1 MLFQVTRPRVLS
13 FYYVKR
19 MWSFKA
25 YVSY

>member
-1 MLFQVTRPRVLS
+1 MYFKYKALVFCH